1 MASRKVLRTQPV
13 REMRIMMKGGILLEA
28 SIPENLVIKHDHDNN
43 SDQLRNVYLPTKKL
57 KKWAV

>member
-1 MASRKVLRTQPV
+1 MARRRVLRTQPV

-28 SIPENLVIKHDHDNN
+28 SIPENLVTIHDHDNN

>member
-1 MASRKVLRTQPV
+1 MASRRVLRTQPV

-28 SIPENLVIKHDHDNN
+28 NIPENLVIKHDHDNN

>member
-13 REMRIMMKGGILLEA
+13 REMRIMIKGGILSEA